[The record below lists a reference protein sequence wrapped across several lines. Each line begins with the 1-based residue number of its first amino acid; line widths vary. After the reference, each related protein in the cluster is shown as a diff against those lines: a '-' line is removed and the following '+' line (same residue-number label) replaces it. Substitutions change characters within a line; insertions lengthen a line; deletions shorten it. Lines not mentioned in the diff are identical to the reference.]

1 MGFQNISIQFL
12 GAAGTVTGSKH
23 LLKTP
28 EINVLVDC
36 GLFQGIKSLRLKNRE
51 KLPVDEKTID
61 ILLITHAH
69 LDHCGYIPVLVKNG
83 FKGKI
88 LMSPP
93 TRELVEIILMD
104 SAKIQEED
112 AKKANEEGYS
122 THSPAVPMY
131 TVKDVE
137 KCLKHFEIRHDL
149 VWVKLSENIS
159 FRFVKNGHIL
169 GSCFIEFDCFGDKIV
184 FSGDIGR
191 YNNDLLADPSII
203 EEADYLVMESTYGD
217 RLHPKAL
224 AIDELEAAILKTMD
238 KGGNLL
244 IPSFA
249 VERAQEI
256 MFLINKLK
264 EEKRI
269 PFFFPVYLDSPMGA
283 NATDTFLNHPNW
295 HKLPTSEIHLLHNHI
310 SIIRDFSDS
319 MKVMKDNQSK
329 IVIAASGMLTGGRVL
344 SYLKEYGQESNNT
357 ILLVGF
363 QGEGTR
369 GRALKEGVKEVK
381 LHGKYY
387 QIACEVATIET
398 MSGHGDQ
405 GEMLRWMKNFK
416 KKPNKIFLVHGEP
429 QAQNIF
435 RVKIKDELKI
445 EVVIPELYQEICL
458 NP

>member
-1 MGFQNISIQFL
+1 MKSPNISIQFL

-28 EINVLVDC
+28 ELNVLVDC

-112 AKKANEEGYS
+112 AKKANEEGY
-122 THSPAVPMY
+122 TIHAPAQPLY

-137 KCLKHFEIRHDL
+137 QCLKQFEIRHDL
-149 VWVKLSENIS
+149 AWVKLSENIS
-159 FRFVKNGHIL
+159 FRYIKNGHIL
-169 GSCFIEFDCFGDKIV
+169 GSCFIEFDCYGEKIV

-191 YNNDLLADPSII
+191 YNNDLLADPSVI

-224 AIDELEAAILKTMD
+224 AIDELETAILQTME

-264 EEKRI
+264 EENRI
-269 PFFFPVYLDSPMGA
+269 PDSIPVYMDSPMGA

-295 HKLPTSEIHLLHNHI
+295 HKLPTSEIHLLYKHI

-319 MKVMKDNQSK
+319 LKVMKDHRSK

-344 SYLKEYGQESNNT
+344 SYLKEYGQEPKNT
-357 ILLVGF
+357 ILLVGY

-369 GRALKEGVKEVK
+369 GRALKEGIREVK

-387 QIACEVATIET
+387 QISCEVATIET
-398 MSGHGDQ
+398 MSGHADQ
-405 GEMLRWMKNFK
+405 GEMLRWLKNFK

-435 RVKIKDELKI
+435 RVKIKDELKT
-445 EVVIPELYQEICL
+445 EVVIPELYQEIDL
-458 NP
+458 